1 MEGLRIGP
9 TMLALLI
16 AWGVITVT
24 FIALCIYRSYLG
36 LREEDQLFLEKG
48 EERMAREQQELI
60 AKLQR
65 LSKPIMIL
73 GVISG
78 LLLLVIAGVA
88 INDALKNF

>member
-16 AWGVITVT
+16 AWSVITLA
-24 FIALCIYRSYLG
+24 FIVLCIYRSFLG
-36 LREEDQLFLEKG
+36 LSEEDQLFLEKG

-60 AKLQR
+60 AKLQK

-88 INDALKNF
+88 INEALKNF

>member
-1 MEGLRIGP
+1 MEALHIGP

-16 AWGVITVT
+16 AWGVITIV
-24 FIALCIYRSYLG
+24 FIALCIYRSFLG
-36 LREEDQLFLEKG
+36 LSEEDQLFLEKG

-60 AKLQR
+60 AKLQK
-65 LSKPIMIL
+65 LGKPIMIL

-78 LLLLVIAGVA
+78 LLLLVIAGMA